1 MQALLRKAICR
12 GKWILLYGSKVM
24 AVSETRDEILRHFHD
39 FSETLDPRQ
48 NLPGAICV
56 QVGNESKF
64 YRIEKNNTNSKNEEK
79 EEGERFPR
87 YVEKLLL
94 L

>member
-24 AVSETRDEILRHFHD
+24 AVSETRDEILRHFQD
-39 FSETLDPRQ
+39 FSDEMDPRQ
-48 NLPGAICV
+48 KLPGAICV

-64 YRIEKNNTNSKNEEK
+64 YRIEKNSGNDE
-79 EEGERFPR
+79 EEGKERFPR
-87 YVEKLLL
+87 YIERLLML
-94 L
+94 